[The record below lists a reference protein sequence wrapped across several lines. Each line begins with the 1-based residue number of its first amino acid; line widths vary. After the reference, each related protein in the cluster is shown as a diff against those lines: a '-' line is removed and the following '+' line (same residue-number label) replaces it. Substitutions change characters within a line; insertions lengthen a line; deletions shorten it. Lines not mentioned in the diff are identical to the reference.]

1 MIHFENWRVARN
13 AVWELEGSLSFKERN
28 TLRSN
33 LGFIYK
39 RRPHE
44 GGGGLANAGACVN
57 FACKLT
63 NFADVGERGKNGKI
77 LRTSFMDGP

>member
-1 MIHFENWRVARN
+1 MIQSGNWRGVRN

-33 LGFIYK
+33 LGFVYK
-39 RRPHE
+39 GRPHE
-44 GGGGLANAGACVN
+44 GGGGLANAGAFVN
-57 FACKLT
+57 FACKRT